1 MTHQPHWL
9 WPALLPVFALLFIVF
24 AERTHDAEQPRALST
39 CTCDRK

>member
-9 WPALLPVFALLFIVF
+9 WLALLPVFALVFIVF
-24 AERTHDAEQPRALST
+24 AEMTHDTLKRAPST